1 MGGATVGKWWAALKK
16 IKNRITLP
24 YAPPIE
30 LLDMDPKETKSRE
43 TYRYL
48 YNSVYRGPITIAE
61 RWDGTQ
67 VSVCEMNK

>member
-1 MGGATVGKWWAALKK
+1 MVELLWKMVGQPLKK
-16 IKNRITLP
+16 LKIELLLP

-30 LLDMDPKETKSRE
+30 LLDMDPKEQKAE

-48 YNSVYRGPITIAE
+48 YNSVHRGPITIAE

-67 VSVCEMNK
+67 VSVGR